1 MASFIRYVWTQ
12 WMRTEAASFA
22 RGAAR
27 GAARRSGGVSE
38 SISESSEVALDP
50 RGRTAADAEV

>member
-22 RGAAR
+22 RGP
-27 GAARRSGGVSE
+27 ARRSGGVSE

-50 RGRTAADAEV
+50 RGRTAAGAEV

>member
-22 RGAAR
+22 RGP
-27 GAARRSGGVSE
+27 ARRSGGVSE